1 MSLIRLVYCFRVNS
15 YQDLFLPQRT
25 ASFAFMSENIGRQID
40 QIDRYCILWI
50 ARNYDK
56 RKIT

>member
-1 MSLIRLVYCFRVNS
+1 M
-15 YQDLFLPQRT
+15 T
-25 ASFAFMSENIGRQID
+25 AATFAFTSENIGRWTD

-50 ARNYDK
+50 ASTYDK